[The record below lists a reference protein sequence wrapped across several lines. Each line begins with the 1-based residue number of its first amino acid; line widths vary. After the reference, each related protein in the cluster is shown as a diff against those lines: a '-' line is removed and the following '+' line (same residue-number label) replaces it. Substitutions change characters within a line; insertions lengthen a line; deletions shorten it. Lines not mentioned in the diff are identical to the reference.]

1 MIGIS
6 STGFCSYEIDDIIT
20 EISKYFDFWEIF
32 AEAKHHLRVIESKLP
47 ALATSFNL
55 KYSLHAPI
63 SDINI
68 ASFNERIR
76 EDSVLEILSTIESA
90 IQLNIDKITIHPGI
104 LSISVPCMREK
115 SIAQAKKSLRSID
128 RISQQYGATVAVENM
143 SSFPFFL
150 GQTSEEIIDL
160 LDGTNLAF
168 CLDIGHANTTN
179 QTESL
184 ITDLKD
190 RLVNIHIHDNN
201 GEKDEHLTLG
211 DGNINFKK
219 ILSKLKFY
227 EENYIIESKS
237 ILSGVKSRDYLKTI
251 L

>member
-6 STGFCSYEIDDIIT
+6 STGFCAYEISDIIA
-20 EISKYFDFWEIF
+20 EIAKYFDFWEIF
-32 AEAKHHLRVIESKLP
+32 AEAKHHLHVIESKLP
-47 ALATSFNL
+47 SLTKSFNL

-68 ASFNERIR
+68 ASLNERIR
-76 EDSVLEILSTIESA
+76 EDSVLEIISTIELA
-90 IQLNIDKITIHPGI
+90 TQLDIDKITIHPGI
-104 LSISVPCMREK
+104 LSMSVPCMRDK
-115 SIAQAKKSLRSID
+115 SITQAKKSLRSID

-143 SSFPFFL
+143 ASFPFFL
-150 GQTSEEIIDL
+150 GQTPEEIVNL

-184 ITDLKD
+184 ITELRD
-190 RLVNIHIHDNN
+190 RLTNIHIHDNN
-201 GEKDEHLTLG
+201 GERDEHLPLG
-211 DGNINFKK
+211 EGNINFKN

-227 EENYIIESKS
+227 NGNYIIESKS
-237 ILSGVKSRDYLKTI
+237 IPSGVKSRDYLKAI